1 MSITLQRFSDL
12 VAGVHEA
19 GVDPDR
25 WDHVIAD
32 ITTVFGAE
40 HGYLTI
46 AEPSAH
52 RATVRSADPDLAD
65 PVFRRLGRLGALVD
79 RLPAGLT
86 VTGDEVVTDA
96 GEAAARSALTDGLA
110 NSFLARLTTDVPS
123 SWICL
128 AMPAGLA
135 VSGCAAER
143 GLLRV
148 LVPHLRQALLAQSRL
163 LRLTRERTIA
173 LATLEKAPYGI
184 LVVTAA
190 GAVVFANSTA
200 LDILGRVDGLAV
212 DRAGHV
218 HAVPAARHAQLSKLI
233 QHAASSEPTG
243 GSVALPRPSGRR
255 RLVVHV
261 VPLDGIP
268 TGDAEP
274 SAVLL
279 LVIDPDRD
287 PVPPPDA
294 LHDLYGLTDTETLVA
309 LAVLH
314 GDGLAAVAEELSVSL
329 HTARTHL
336 QHIFTKTG
344 THRQAELVRLLL
356 TSSIAAG

>member
-19 GVDPDR
+19 GAEPDR

-32 ITTVFGAE
+32 ITAVFGAE

-46 AEPSAH
+46 AEPIASRPAVKSDDCALPARVH
-52 RATVRSADPDLAD
+52 RHLDRAAV
-65 PVFRRLGRLGALVD
+65 LVD

-86 VTGDEVVTDA
+86 VTSEEVIAGTGDTDA
-96 GEAAARSALTDGLA
+96 RLALSDGLA
-110 NSFLARLTTDVPS
+110 NSFLARLTADVPC

-128 AMPAGLA
+128 AMPAALT
-135 VSGCAAER
+135 VSRCAAER

-163 LRLTRERTIA
+163 LRLSRERTIA

-184 LVVTAA
+184 LVVTPA

-200 LDILGRVDGLAV
+200 VDITAQLDGLAV
-212 DRAGHV
+212 DRSGHL
-218 HAVPAARHAQLSKLI
+218 HAMPAARHAQLGRLI
-233 QHAASSEPTG
+233 RHAASAEHTG
-243 GSVALPRPSGRR
+243 GSVAVPRPSGRR
-255 RLVVHV
+255 RLLVHV

-268 TGDAEP
+268 TGDEEP
-274 SAVLL
+274 SAVLVL
-279 LVIDPDRD
+279 IIDPDRD
-287 PVPPPDA
+287 PVPPPAA
-294 LHDLYGLTDTETLVA
+294 LHDLYGLTDAETLVA

-314 GDGLAAVAEELSVSL
+314 GDGLAAVADALSVSL
-329 HTARTHL
+329 YTARTHL

-356 TSSIAAG
+356 TNSIAAR